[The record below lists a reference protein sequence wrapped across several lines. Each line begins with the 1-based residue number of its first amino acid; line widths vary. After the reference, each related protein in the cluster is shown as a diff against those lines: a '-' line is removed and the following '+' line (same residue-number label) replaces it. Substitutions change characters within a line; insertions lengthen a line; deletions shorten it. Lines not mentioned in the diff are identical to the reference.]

1 MTGPPPD
8 GSASTGRFADYGRPR
23 RVDGGLRARSTRGA
37 IGRSW
42 WSRRFLEVLESFA
55 LGTRLT
61 RGRSYARAGQVLSLD
76 VAPGVVTARVQG
88 SRPGPYRVRIALEP
102 FPAALWDRIEAEL
115 AAQAFFSARL
125 LAGDLPAELEE
136 LCAGV
141 GAPLFP
147 AGVDEL
153 AQRCDCPDFAVP
165 CKHLAAAFYLLA
177 EAFDADPF
185 ELLHWRGRRR
195 AELLDRLRDLRAA
208 ATAGDRAE
216 PAAGA
221 AGATAGDRRAPR
233 AGRVP
238 ARSTPD
244 GPGRVP
250 AWSTPDGSGRVPAWS
265 TPDGPGREP
274 TSSTPAVAGGGPGSP
289 STRDDGGR
297 VAPAVGA
304 ARALAALPPAPL
316 DEAVDRFWVPPVPLP
331 DRPPTLS
338 TGPDLLLRQLGA
350 PAPALGGP
358 GLLERLR
365 RAYREFGQARPEAG
379 RAPASGARPTT
390 R

>member
-1 MTGPPPD
+1 MTGPSPD
-8 GSASTGRFADYGRPR
+8 GSASTGRFAEYGRPR

-76 VAPGVVTARVQG
+76 IAPGVVTARVQG
-88 SRPGPYRVRIALEP
+88 SRPQPYRVRIALEP
-102 FPAALWDRIEAEL
+102 FPTALWHRIEAEL

-136 LCAGV
+136 LCAGA

-147 AGVDEL
+147 ARVDEL

-208 ATAGDRAE
+208 APTAGRAE
-216 PAAGA
+216 PTAGA
-221 AGATAGDRRAPR
+221 AGAGATAVDRNAPR

-238 ARSTPD
+238 ASSTPD

-250 AWSTPDGSGRVPAWS
+250 APSTPDGSDRVPAPS
-265 TPDGPGREP
+265 TPDGPGRAG
-274 TSSTPAVAGGGPGSP
+274 SAAPAVAGRPGSP
-289 STRDDGGR
+289 SARDDRVR

-331 DRPPTLS
+331 DRPPTLL
-338 TGPDLLLRQLGA
+338 TGPDLLLRQLGP

-365 RAYREFGQARPEAG
+365 RAYREFGHARPETG
-379 RAPASGARPTT
+379 RAPTSVPRPTT